1 MPRITTFVIA
11 AALATTLVASGG
23 ALSAQTT
30 SSAPPG
36 DAKHG
41 QQLFAV
47 NGCYLCHNYQG
58 QGTGSRKPDQN
69 PGPNLAPGPIPWTAF
84 LTQVRTPRVAM
95 PPYDASILSDHDLA
109 DIYAY
114 LESQPPNKDP
124 HTIPL
129 LAAVNQGTVP
139 GGSAASSRGAEVFAQ
154 NCAACHGASGQGG
167 VGPALKGESARKDA
181 TAVAAFVKAPISPMP
196 KLYPSVLTDADVT
209 AVATYVETLH

>member
-1 MPRITTFVIA
+1 MPHMTSFMIA
-11 AALATTLVASGG
+11 AAVAATLAAGAS
-23 ALSAQTT
+23 ALSAQPE

-36 DAKHG
+36 DAKRG

-58 QGTGSRKPDQN
+58 QGTGSRKPNQN

-114 LESQPPNKDP
+114 LASQPPNKDP
-124 HTIPL
+124 RSIPL
-129 LAAVNQGTVP
+129 LAAVDQGTVP
-139 GGSAASSRGAEVFAQ
+139 GGSTASARGADVFAQ

-167 VGPALKGESARKDA
+167 VGPALKGESTRKD
-181 TAVAAFVKAPISPMP
+181 TSAVAAFIKAPIAPMP
-196 KLYPSVLTDADVT
+196 KLYPGVLNEADVG
-209 AVATYVETLH
+209 AVATFVETLH